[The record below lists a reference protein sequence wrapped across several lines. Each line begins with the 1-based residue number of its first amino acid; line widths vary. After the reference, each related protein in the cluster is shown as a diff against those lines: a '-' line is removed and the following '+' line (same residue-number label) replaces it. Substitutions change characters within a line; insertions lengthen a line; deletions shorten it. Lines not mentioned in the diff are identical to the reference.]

1 MIYLRCNDFKFKIY
15 FLDCFVPR
23 CDAKRNSKLI
33 LVGGKHFAFDAQGG
47 FGGVGVR
54 HDGEVTALE
63 TVMTRAVVGH
73 LDATC
78 LAWGDRLAGIVAHG
92 ATAT

>member
-1 MIYLRCNDFKFKIY
+1 MFYLRFKIQNLR
-15 FLDCFVPR
+15 FKIWVALRRAQGP
-23 CDAKRNSKLI
+23 
-33 LVGGKHFAFDAQGG
+33 LVLVRGLYFAFDAQGG

-63 TVMTRAVVGH
+63 TVMARAVVGH
-73 LDATC
+73 LDAAC
-78 LAWGDRLAGIVAHG
+78 LARGDRLAGIVAHG